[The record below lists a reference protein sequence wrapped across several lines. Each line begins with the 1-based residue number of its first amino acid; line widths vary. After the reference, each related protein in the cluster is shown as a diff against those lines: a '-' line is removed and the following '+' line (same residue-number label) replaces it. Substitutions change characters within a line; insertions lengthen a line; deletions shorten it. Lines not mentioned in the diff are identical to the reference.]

1 MGRPRRPKRPGSIAM
16 AVHRG
21 SVARFRESLNPPQL
35 APLCEIASNCD
46 PSQGRSISL
55 ITRVNPF
62 PGWGHAWTRK
72 MTPSIPIFGNEINAL
87 GNFREGV
94 NIAIECTIKRT
105 CRPLIYSIPGA
116 FDIVRPEVESRIC
129 FQNFDLTVQPAEKS
143 QRIGDVI
150 FRQIRCEAPR
160 TRQHIK

>member
-1 MGRPRRPKRPGSIAM
+1 
-16 AVHRG
+16 
-21 SVARFRESLNPPQL
+21 
-35 APLCEIASNCD
+35 
-46 PSQGRSISL
+46 
-55 ITRVNPF
+55 
-62 PGWGHAWTRK
+62 

-129 FQNFDLTVQPAEKS
+129 FQNFDLTASLRKRAS
-143 QRIGDVI
+143 
-150 FRQIRCEAPR
+150 ALA
-160 TRQHIK
+160 T